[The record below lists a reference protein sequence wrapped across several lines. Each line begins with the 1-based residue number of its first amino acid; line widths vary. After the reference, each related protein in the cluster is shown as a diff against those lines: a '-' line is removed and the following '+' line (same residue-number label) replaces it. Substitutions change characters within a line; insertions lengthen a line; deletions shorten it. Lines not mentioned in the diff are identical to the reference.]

1 MHGCNIVLNLN
12 KIMFWVIFFIVGI
25 CLFML
30 ILKVYLAQE
39 NWEHSEAFG
48 HRPLTMGKA
57 VLMDHDKKFP
67 SGVCLMYDP
76 SDTLF

>member
-1 MHGCNIVLNLN
+1 
-12 KIMFWVIFFIVGI
+12 
-25 CLFML
+25 ML

-48 HRPLTMGKA
+48 HRPLTMGKT